1 MLAANGSIEGI
12 VIRLSNGFGAPT
24 HPNVNTWMLLVNDL
38 CRQAVTSKI
47 MVMRSSGLQQ
57 RDFITLHDVTRVIG
71 HIMDLPK
78 AKLGDGIFNV
88 GNGKSMQVI
97 DMVWLIQM
105 RCTEV
110 LGFTPKIVRPKPMV
124 GEQSARLDYC
134 VEKLLSTG
142 FNLNGNPN
150 DEIDDLLRMCH
161 KSFITAN

>member
-1 MLAANGSIEGI
+1 
-12 VIRLSNGFGAPT
+12 
-24 HPNVNTWMLLVNDL
+24 
-38 CRQAVTSKI
+38 
-47 MVMRSSGLQQ
+47 
-57 RDFITLHDVTRVIG
+57 
-71 HIMDLPK
+71 
-78 AKLGDGIFNV
+78 
-88 GNGKSMQVI
+88 
-97 DMVWLIQM
+97 M

-124 GEQSARLDYC
+124 GEQSEHLDYC